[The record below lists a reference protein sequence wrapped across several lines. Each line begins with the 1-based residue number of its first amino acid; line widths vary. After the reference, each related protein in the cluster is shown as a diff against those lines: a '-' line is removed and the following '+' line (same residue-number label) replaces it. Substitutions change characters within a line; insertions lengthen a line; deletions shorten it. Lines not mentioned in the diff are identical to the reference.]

1 MSAKENAW
9 KTMEGKWGYGVGVSL
24 LFFLLGVAV
33 PNILGSIL
41 PELAIGPLS
50 KEVNELARII
60 AYIIKLFN
68 EHANPYLI
76 AVLLYIIMC
85 FAIGLI
91 TWIFTFGFFACFFDV
106 ARNLPYSY
114 KRLFTAFRSART
126 FINVNLAG
134 FFKWL
139 LIALWSLLLV
149 IPGIMKYYS
158 YSMAELLLVDHP
170 EYSPIQAIDESKK
183 MMQGHRMELFRL
195 QVEFLPWFLLV
206 IASCGVAALWVA
218 PYYCTAK
225 ARFYLDLKAMLP
237 ASL

>member
-41 PELAIGPLS
+41 PELATGPLS
-50 KEVNELARII
+50 KEVNGLARII

-76 AVLLYIIMC
+76 VVLLYIIMC

-106 ARNLPYSY
+106 ANNTPYSY
-114 KRLFTAFRSART
+114 KRLFTAFRSVKI

-134 FFKWL
+134 VFKWFL
-139 LIALWSLLLV
+139 TTLWSLLLIV
-149 IPGIMKYYS
+149 PGIMKYYS

-195 QVEFLPWFLLV
+195 QVEFVPWFLLV
-206 IASCGVAALWVA
+206 FVTFGIAALWVA
-218 PYYCTAK
+218 PYYSTAK
-225 ARFYLDLKAMLP
+225 AKFYLDLKG
-237 ASL
+237 